1 MLIMYTELRK
11 TLAIGET
18 FKSLNNISYTYKTL
32 GTLEKVSISDGLD
45 WV

>member
-11 TLAIGET
+11 TLAIEET

-32 GTLEKVSISDGLD
+32 GTLKMSKSDGLD
-45 WV
+45 GV